1 MDESIRHKKLW
12 KVLNAV
18 ICPVFSHMMRF
29 TGKKYRLPTPT
40 LVIANH
46 VTNFDPFLV
55 AASFPKDQIYFVASE
70 HLFRKGFLS
79 KIIHYLVGPIAR
91 RKGSTG
97 GDAAM
102 AMLRKLRAGHSVCIF
117 GEGET
122 TWNGITQSVFP
133 GTGDIAKIAKAHLV
147 TYRIEG
153 GYFTAPRWGR
163 GVRRGKMKGAIVNI
177 YTPEQLQQMSSQE
190 IASAIEKDLYENAW
204 DRQKKLSVRYQGKNR
219 ARYMETALF
228 LCPKCYQYGTL
239 KGEGDQLH
247 CTCGLKMTYTEQ
259 GTFDPPAPFENI
271 LLWDEWQHKCLAEE
285 ETLPAFRDKNITLYQ
300 LQQDHTQKYLVE
312 GTLKQLDDML
322 SIHGHCF
329 LLKDISHMALVQKH
343 IMVFTCQGQY
353 YELHA
358 KEPLCLRKYLAV
370 WQQQKAK
377 GV

>member
-1 MDESIRHKKLW
+1 MNKSKWHRIVWRIINRPVCGFFRLW
-12 KVLNAV
+12 MRYDTKTHALPGPSMV
-18 ICPVFSHMMRF
+18 IS
-29 TGKKYRLPTPT
+29 
-40 LVIANH
+40 NH
-46 VTNFDPFLV
+46 TTNYDPLLV
-55 AASFPKDQIYFVASE
+55 ASSFPRHQMYFVASE
-70 HLFRKGFLS
+70 HLFRKGFIS
-79 KIIHYLVGPIAR
+79 KAIHFLVAPIAR
-91 RKGSTG
+91 RKGSSG
-97 GDAAM
+97 GDTAM
-102 AMLRKLRAGHSVCIF
+102 AMLRTLKKGNSVCIF

-153 GYFTAPRWGR
+153 GYFTAPRWGK
-163 GVRRGKMKGAIVNI
+163 GVRRGKMHGGIVNI
-177 YTPEQLQQMSSQE
+177 YTPEQLQQMSGQE
-190 IASAIEKDLYENAW
+190 IASVIEKDLYENAW

-343 IMVFTCQGQY
+343 ILVFTCQGQY

-358 KEPLCLRKYLAV
+358 PQPICFRKYLAA
-370 WQQQKAK
+370 WQLQNTK
-377 GV
+377 GA